1 MVQIDNKKEASSKVR
16 IIFKGIPAS
25 EFHFRLYPIYAAI
38 TESQLF

>member
-25 EFHFRLYPIYAAI
+25 EFHLGFIRSML
-38 TESQLF
+38 Q